1 MRTYWHTN
9 NLWYR
14 EEVGR
19 YVPFPSVNLER
30 QRVCRRNERKM
41 GENTGVLKRVPLFP
55 EPSRMDLEAFAKKR
69 TPRRSLVFVKR
80 GGGERLSRN
89 IVKTTVNIA
98 IYDIH
103 APHKGCDFFVHYFS
117 LSSLT
122 TASAPWTVTHP
133 CL

>member
-19 YVPFPSVNLER
+19 YAPFPSVNFAGEMRER
-30 QRVCRRNERKM
+30 WEKIQEFQREC
-41 GENTGVLKRVPLFP
+41 PFFS
-55 EPSRMDLEAFAKKR
+55 EPSRMDLE
-69 TPRRSLVFVKR
+69 
-80 GGGERLSRN
+80 
-89 IVKTTVNIA
+89 TTVNIA
-98 IYDIH
+98 IYGIH